1 MILFF
6 SAKHN
11 EQEFNPAIF
20 IEGPISSHEIGR
32 LCISAR
38 SIDFASLYDFSTLLE
53 QFQKLPHCWNSSK
66 NYHTVGTV
74 PKTTTL
80 LEQFQKL
87 PHCWN
92 SSKNYHTVGTVP
104 KTTTLLEQFQKL
116 PHCCSNSVVVFG
128 TVPTVW

>member
-38 SIDFASLYDFSTLLE
+38 SIDFASLYDFFYWILE
-53 QFQKLPHCWNSSK
+53 LFQQCGSFWN
-66 NYHTVGTV
+66 
-74 PKTTTL
+74 
-80 LEQFQKL
+80 
-87 PHCWN
+87 
-92 SSKNYHTVGTVP
+92 
-104 KTTTLLEQFQKL
+104 
-116 PHCCSNSVVVFG
+116 CSNSVVVFG